1 MKFSSKIEEMAW
13 LFSAGYSLTS
23 IASKLGVHRE
33 TVRRAMLAMGI
44 ETSLHVRVSF
54 EARRYGRM
62 AAGMREEGRPWKA
75 ISDKLGFSERTMR
88 RYFIEATQQPA

>member
-1 MKFSSKIEEMAW
+1 MQFSSNIEEMAW
-13 LFSAGYSLTS
+13 LFGTGYSLTA

-33 TVRRAMLAMGI
+33 TVRRAMLSLGI

-54 EARRYGRM
+54 EARRYGRI
-62 AAGMREEGRPWKA
+62 AAGMREEGKPWKA
-75 ISDKLGFSERTMR
+75 ISDRIGFSERTLR